1 MTNQETIQTKTLV
14 NGAVIDGVT
23 GKILTAPTDPPFN
36 RPEVRAKALET
47 KKRRYEMAQNRVLKG
62 LCEAA
67 VKAGKI
73 PVDTDHPAG
82 EMVQAVAATV
92 ASMIFDDNVDDKGR
106 YIVDAKAREIV
117 RKGLFMDA
125 GLTPRAYAKD
135 DVEQGSNRITLDLS
149 DDTARALVQAMAHN
163 AIKQGN
169 DK

>member
-1 MTNQETIQTKTLV
+1 MENPTATLA
-14 NGAVIDGVT
+14 NGTVIDAVT
-23 GKILTAPTDPPFN
+23 HKIVAGPTVPPFN
-36 RPEVRAKALET
+36 RPEVRQKALET

-82 EMVQAVAATV
+82 EMVQAVTAQIAGY
-92 ASMIFDDNVDDKGR
+92 IWNDDIDDKGR
-106 YIVDAKAREIV
+106 LIVDAKSRESL
-117 RKGLFMDA
+117 REGLFRDA

-135 DVEQGSNRITLDLS
+135 DAEYGTNRITLDLS

-163 AIKQGN
+163 AIKQG
-169 DK
+169 DDE

>member
-1 MTNQETIQTKTLV
+1 MENPTATLV
-14 NGAVIDGVT
+14 NGTVIDAVT
-23 GKILTAPTDPPFN
+23 HKIVAGPTVPPFN
-36 RPEVRAKALET
+36 RPEVRQKALET
-47 KKRRYEMAQNRVLKG
+47 KKRKHAMTENRVLKG

-82 EMVQAVAATV
+82 EMVQAVTAQIAGY
-92 ASMIFDDNVDDKGR
+92 IWNDDIDDKGR
-106 YIVDAKAREIV
+106 LIVDAKARETL
-117 RKGLFMDA
+117 REGLFRDA